1 MVMEK
6 IKQSITELVIKL
18 GYYLYD
24 ITYEKEGEDYIL
36 RVMIENDTYIDIDDC
51 VKVSKAVGELLD
63 SDDPF
68 KDPYM
73 LEVTSAGAEKEL
85 RNSEEIERS
94 VGKGVYVQ
102 TYEQQFTGILESFND
117 GMLVIK
123 EKNRKKVKVNYMDV
137 RLIRLAIM
145 L

>member
-1 MVMEK
+1 MEK

>member
-1 MVMEK
+1 MEK

-18 GYYLYD
+18 GYYMYD

-73 LEVTSAGAEKEL
+73 LEVTSAGAEKDL